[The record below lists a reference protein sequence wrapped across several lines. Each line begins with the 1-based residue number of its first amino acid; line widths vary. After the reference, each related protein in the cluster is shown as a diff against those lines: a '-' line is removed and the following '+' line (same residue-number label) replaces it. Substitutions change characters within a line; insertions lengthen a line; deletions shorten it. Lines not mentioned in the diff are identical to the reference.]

1 MNCFYHP
8 DTPALG
14 ICRWCQRG
22 ICTACIAE
30 AGGGLACLNR
40 HEPQV
45 QRMGKMMRENTSAL
59 AIMGSFIL
67 LMGLVFSGASL
78 MEYVQNDYFEPMG
91 LLIGVVFVLFG
102 CVLIGKSLHARSKRT
117 TTNV

>member
-1 MNCFYHP
+1 
-8 DTPALG
+8 
-14 ICRWCQRG
+14 
-22 ICTACIAE
+22 
-30 AGGGLACLNR
+30 
-40 HEPQV
+40 
-45 QRMGKMMRENTSAL
+45 MGKMMRENTSAL